1 MQSRLL
7 MFLSLAASDRSRR
20 SDKLSIPEYK
30 YGLEECDVP
39 EVRRAALSEYRT
51 FRRKCLEYI
60 RGPIDNSVMN
70 QVHDLAWHTAVFR
83 TLNEAR
89 RLEPERLVNGTLW
102 ELAAAGYTNL
112 MSIGMQKLVDRD
124 HRADSLWNLV
134 TQVESRHELLSRE
147 EFVCYDGLPFDYET
161 ASESE
166 VRAMSEELHKA
177 FDKLSGVSAA
187 ERRRED
193 RIQPS
198 VLAAVKE
205 GLSHPAIERV
215 CMLEIRRIAHADRL
229 SESSGPIPTAIYD
242 DIDQALR
249 QIVKMANLFSM
260 ALFHDAPFGPVVPA
274 PEFDVLEALDQPWI
288 TTVNIPALHEY
299 WRKLSDSMDVWANVE
314 IERLLPHAQ

>member
-1 MQSRLL
+1 M
-7 MFLSLAASDRSRR
+7 
-20 SDKLSIPEYK
+20 SIPEYRH
-30 YGLEECDVP
+30 GLEECDVP
-39 EVRRAALSEYRT
+39 EERRATLSEYRT

-60 RGPIDNSVMN
+60 RGSIDSSVMN

-89 RLEPERLVNGTLW
+89 RLEPARTVNGTLW

-112 MSIGMQKLVDRD
+112 ISTGIQKLVDRD

-134 TQVESRHELLSRE
+134 AQVENRHELLTRE
-147 EFVCYDGLPFDYET
+147 EFVCFDGLPFDHST
-161 ASESE
+161 ASRPEG
-166 VRAMSEELHKA
+166 RAMSEELHKA
-177 FDKLSGVSAA
+177 FDKLSGVGAT

-215 CMLEIRRIAHADRL
+215 CMLEIRLTGHADRL
-229 SESSGPIPTAIYD
+229 SRSSGPISTAAYD

-249 QIVKMANLFSM
+249 QIVRAANLFSM
-260 ALFHDAPFGPVVPA
+260 AFFRDAPFGPVVPA
-274 PEFDVLEALDQPWI
+274 PEFNVLGALDQPWI
-288 TTVNIPALHEY
+288 TTEDILALNAY
-299 WRKLSDSMDVWANVE
+299 WRELSDSMDAWANVE
-314 IERLLPHAQ
+314 IERFLPPAS